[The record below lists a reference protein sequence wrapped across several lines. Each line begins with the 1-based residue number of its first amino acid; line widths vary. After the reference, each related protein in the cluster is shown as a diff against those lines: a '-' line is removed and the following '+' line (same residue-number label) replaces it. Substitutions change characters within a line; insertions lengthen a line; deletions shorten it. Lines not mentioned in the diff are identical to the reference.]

1 MLLQW
6 LGLFDYTTEY
16 ESILVK
22 FELRIDLDNCKEIN
36 ILKSE
41 PVWNLSEFCS
51 QILLATSRQE
61 DKTDRSSK
69 ADEPFTHQMVLVNL
83 FDFCIN
89 VNGSEINNNYYLLD
103 VNIKYWPL
111 LVLLACSGTNIH

>member
-1 MLLQW
+1 M
-6 LGLFDYTTEY
+6 GLFDYTTEY

-41 PVWNLSEFCS
+41 PVYLSEFCS

-103 VNIKYWPL
+103 VNIKY
-111 LVLLACSGTNIH
+111 